1 MCNSICKNSI
11 CKNENCKNKKA
22 LSQTDRSDAVNLA
35 RNVKTKATS
44 LEKLTDKGVE
54 VLIDA
59 VIKMDHALLEISHE
73 GEVVVT
79 KNSEGVIVSVT
90 RQDADG
96 KILSIISHG
105 KH

>member
-44 LEKLTDKGVE
+44 LEKLTDKELKV
-54 VLIDA
+54 
-59 VIKMDHALLEISHE
+59 
-73 GEVVVT
+73 
-79 KNSEGVIVSVT
+79 
-90 RQDADG
+90 
-96 KILSIISHG
+96 
-105 KH
+105 